1 MKKMVIFLLLLSQFA
16 FAKSYTQEDRIKDM
30 QTMAKSMQ
38 NIQNGFFYNNFDMI
52 KLGGV
57 SVAETIMKIE
67 PPLSEK
73 EEKDAL
79 TRLMNGKVKM
89 TNKIKNSVKHKM
101 ERMIDA
107 FADGDKVEALHN
119 FMSVTKLCMKC
130 HKKLRNW

>member
-1 MKKMVIFLLLLSQFA
+1 MKKVSLILLTLSSLV

-30 QTMAKSMQ
+30 QEMAKDMQ

-57 SVAETIMKIE
+57 ALAETIQRVE

-89 TNKIKNSVKHKM
+89 TNKIKTQAKRNM
-101 ERMIDA
+101 ERMIDE
-107 FADGDKVEALHN
+107 FADGDKVGALQYYMN
-119 FMSVTKLCMKC
+119 TTRLCMQC
-130 HKKLRNW
+130 HKKLRKW